1 LLIQYSAKPTSYNK
15 RINSLATLA
24 GKNLHA
30 HSTSLHKR
38 ACIFSRYAECYTL
51 GGYLKFVLLFFS
63 ALIAGCSQGSCNK
76 WEYASFS
83 MTTYTIIE
91 NDEVKG
97 VDTSALWGSVEG
109 TAFFKNDKL
118 MSKDSNK
125 EISEFFKASSNHP
138 VAILSALGRDSW
150 EVYDYENYRSD
161 PNSQH
166 KEWELKRCY

>member
-1 LLIQYSAKPTSYNK
+1 MIIAHNKPIIPTST
-15 RINSLATLA
+15 RCALFVGIL
-24 GKNLHA
+24 G
-30 HSTSLHKR
+30 R
-38 ACIFSRYAECYTL
+38 YTL

-97 VDTSALWGSVEG
+97 VDTSALWVSVEG

>member
-1 LLIQYSAKPTSYNK
+1 
-15 RINSLATLA
+15 
-24 GKNLHA
+24 
-30 HSTSLHKR
+30 
-38 ACIFSRYAECYTL
+38 
-51 GGYLKFVLLFFS
+51 LKFVLLFFS

-83 MTTYTIIE
+83 MTTYTIVE
-91 NDEVKG
+91 NDEVKS
-97 VDTSALWGSVEG
+97 VDTSALWVSVEG

-138 VAILSALGRDSW
+138 VAILSALGKDSW
-150 EVYDYENYRSD
+150 EAYDYENYRSG

-166 KEWELKRCY
+166 KEWELRRCY

>member
-1 LLIQYSAKPTSYNK
+1 MKTACVKAILYSMTVQKSTPNK
-15 RINSLATLA
+15 RVKFVPLRCTGLATLRFA
-24 GKNLHA
+24 SRLP
-30 HSTSLHKR
+30 KR
-38 ACIFSRYAECYTL
+38 YTL

-63 ALIAGCSQGSCNK
+63 ALVAGCSQGSCNK

-83 MTTYTIIE
+83 MTSYTIIE

-97 VDTSALWGSVEG
+97 VDTSALWVSVEG

-125 EISEFFKASSNHP
+125 EISEFFKASSSHP

>member
-1 LLIQYSAKPTSYNK
+1 MIIAHNKPIIPTST
-15 RINSLATLA
+15 RCALFVGIL
-24 GKNLHA
+24 G
-30 HSTSLHKR
+30 
-38 ACIFSRYAECYTL
+38 CYTL

-125 EISEFFKASSNHP
+125 EISEFFKASSNLP
-138 VAILSALGRDSW
+138 CLL
-150 EVYDYENYRSD
+150 
-161 PNSQH
+161 
-166 KEWELKRCY
+166 